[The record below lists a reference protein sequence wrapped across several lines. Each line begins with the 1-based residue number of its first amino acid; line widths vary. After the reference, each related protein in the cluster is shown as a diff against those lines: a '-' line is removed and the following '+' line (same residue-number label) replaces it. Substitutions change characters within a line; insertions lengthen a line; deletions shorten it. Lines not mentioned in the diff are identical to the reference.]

1 MIREGKRGCYDEFAM
16 KSKVAE
22 ELRRETD
29 EAVRA
34 MTMEER
40 MALALRLGERAARNL
55 AAARGVSRAEAVR
68 LIQQQSQRGRRYSRC
83 IEELDREPV
92 S

>member
-1 MIREGKRGCYDEFAM
+1 MIRECYDDLAM

-40 MALALRLGERAARNL
+40 MALALRLGDEAIETL
-55 AAARGVSRAEAVR
+55 AAARGITRDEARRVLEKEKR
-68 LIQQQSQRGRRYSRC
+68 HGRRYSRC
-83 IEELDREPV
+83 IEELDGDSPR
-92 S
+92 

>member
-1 MIREGKRGCYDEFAM
+1 M

-34 MTMEER
+34 MSPEER
-40 MALALRLGERAARNL
+40 MALALELGERALRNF
-55 AAARGVSRAEAVR
+55 AAARGLTRAEALRV
-68 LIQQQSQRGRRYSRC
+68 IQQQKQRGRRYSRC
-83 IEELDREPV
+83 IEELDAEPAR
-92 S
+92 